1 MAGKCWVENW
11 LIFSSVN
18 ITLLSSFAE
27 IYLSSNFH
35 AQRRFNIILKVQ
47 STERPIAIWSSCPEP
62 GLTKWLLNA
71 QEEREGGVV
80 GSGENMNGSLSCFVW
95 EGVIEVKGAVC
106 PLRPFSGWL
115 SVFSHTQPA
124 LCTHRQYGTWE
135 IWHRHRQ
142 QTWSIFPGS
151 YVYVSTVN
159 EENTKNM
166 E

>member
-27 IYLSSNFH
+27 IYLSSNLH

-47 STERPIAIWSSCPEP
+47 LTERPIAIWSSCPEP

-71 QEEREGGVV
+71 QEEREGEGGVGRTWMGAWAV
-80 GSGENMNGSLSCFVW
+80 LCERESLKSREQFVHW
-95 EGVIEVKGAVC
+95 DHFLDDWVYLVT
-106 PLRPFSGWL
+106 L
-115 SVFSHTQPA
+115 SLHSA
-124 LCTHRQYGTWE
+124 LTGNTG
-135 IWHRHRQ
+135 
-142 QTWSIFPGS
+142 PGRFDTDTNNKLGLAFLAAKDI
-151 YVYVSTVN
+151 STVN
-159 EENTKNM
+159 KENTNM